1 MDVPLMPK
9 TERFLGAALLAL
21 SIFLI
26 VIAQE
31 MPQAFVY
38 KQIGPG
44 LWPTSL
50 AVVLAFCGVALF
62 FDGLVRSKR
71 SEHSAP
77 SKYINTRLQEKKEE
91 INKKGYISTNNIG
104 INSNNFKVLLVAVL
118 SCALV
123 FFAKRVGFIPS
134 VSVFMFLTMTTLGYR
149 PYLKTALI
157 AVLLTFGIVFAF
169 STLMGVPLPE
179 GTGIFRDINSTVLQL

>member
-1 MDVPLMPK
+1 MPK
-9 TERFLGAALLAL
+9 TERFLGVALLAL

-31 MPQAFVY
+31 MPQEFVY

-62 FDGLVRSKR
+62 FDGIQVVKR
-71 SEHSAP
+71 DESPASL
-77 SKYINTRLQEKKEE
+77 KNTEYSTEEKKE
-91 INKKGYISTNNIG
+91 KNIKNAVNETVILG
-104 INSNNFKVLLVAVL
+104 VNLAHIKVILIFIL
-118 SCALV
+118 SCGLV
-123 FFAKRVGFIPS
+123 FFAKRIGFIPS
-134 VSVFMFLTMTTLGYR
+134 VSIFMFLTMITLGYR
-149 PYLKTALI
+149 PYLKAVLI

-179 GTGIFRDINSTVLQL
+179 GTGVFRDINSMVFQL